1 MALFRNTTEN
11 AKRSASF
18 GSEQAQRPH
27 SVGREL
33 NDLREDVENAFAKI
47 EAQTSIPVILC
58 GDLQYSNGDRKTN
71 AACELEGVNFLAGQA
86 QASVTINKL
95 TFTSTYP
102 GTAGNSLNVTVVDGV
117 GNDVALAV
125 AVANDTD
132 ITITLGTDVG
142 GALDAT
148 KNTNTE
154 IIDAFNT
161 AGQNIATAALAA
173 GGVAG
178 NSDLVAT
185 AKTLLSGGTGDGA
198 TLRAHQLGQD
208 PVAIAVSTFSD
219 TNISILADVGVLS
232 EAPVVAQDVIG
243 VVLESNRAKSNPF
256 HAVTVA

>member
-11 AKRSASF
+11 AKRSTSF

-33 NDLREDVENAFAKI
+33 NDLREDVENAFSKI

-58 GDLQYSNGDRKTN
+58 GDLQYKRGDKQTN
-71 AACELEGVNFLAGQA
+71 AACELEGVNFLAGQV
-86 QASVTINKL
+86 QASATINKL

-117 GNDVALAV
+117 GNGVDLSV
-125 AVANDTD
+125 AVANGTD
-132 ITITLGTDVG
+132 ITITLGTG
-142 GALDAT
+142 GAGALDAA
-148 KNTNTE
+148 KNTNTL
-154 IIDAFNT
+154 IIAEVASECT
-161 AGQNIATAALAA
+161 NIATAALAA

-219 TNISILADVGVLS
+219 TNISILVDVGTLTATP
-232 EAPVVAQDVIG
+232 EITDVIG
-243 VVLESNRAKSNPF
+243 IVLESNRAKSNPF
-256 HAVTVA
+256 HAVTLA